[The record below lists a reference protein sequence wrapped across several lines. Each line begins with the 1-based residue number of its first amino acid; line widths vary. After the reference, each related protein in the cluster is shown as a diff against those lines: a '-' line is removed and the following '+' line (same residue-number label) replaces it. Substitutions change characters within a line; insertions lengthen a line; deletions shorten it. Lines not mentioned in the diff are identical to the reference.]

1 MSLTTKQFGGTAA
14 ADFAQA
20 HAFSTWHGALW
31 SALASAMLCIAWS
44 GWRKYSTKLTL
55 WELISAAPGASLG
68 AVVGAFF
75 GGAGNGADYGI
86 VAFAALCVVL
96 PIARSVL
103 TFATGFEV
111 LAALASLLFG
121 VPAAIV
127 GTLVGL
133 FFHAAGL
140 GFELG
145 YLVGGVPC
153 VGRLA
158 YWYYEG
164 WKLQTPGYLAP
175 YPTKFERGLYV
186 WLCWKIVNTSLG
198 QLVIKGRE
206 RLESTSV
213 LGGIYGGNHQNGLDF
228 LIARLAVLFSFRQI
242 TQVKQI
248 GGLRSGLGAFS
259 GAFGVPSEGGKST
272 GNTSTVIEGG
282 AAMLSKSSK
291 SKLLLYFQGKLVYD
305 NIQRYEDY
313 RTGAVRILQ
322 LTIDRVREQHGD
334 AAAEEFASQIG
345 IFLKA
350 IHYWDSCERPS
361 LVRKGF
367 AKLWVVTGYGDRPK
381 YGATVVLGEPIPFNS
396 LPKDPATGKVDA
408 RLATNLIRDRIQ
420 CLLIEAK
427 LFTAGVSD
435 ASVEVLRTAT
445 KADGTKVLDEDVL
458 VSLPVEELNAILSN
472 QSDAQI
478 VKLVYPQLGE
488 GSIQPSCG

>member
-1 MSLTTKQFGGTAA
+1 MALTAEHFPGTQAA
-14 ADFAQA
+14 GFAA
-20 HAFSTWHGALW
+20 THAFAVWHAVFWGAFC
-31 SALASAMLCIAWS
+31 SAMLSVAWS
-44 GWRKYSTKLTL
+44 GWRKYALKLTY
-55 WELISAAPGASLG
+55 WEVIALIPGASLG
-68 AVVGAFF
+68 AIVGAFTS
-75 GGAGNGADYGI
+75 GAGAGADYGI
-86 VAFAALCVVL
+86 LLFAALSVVL
-96 PIARSVL
+96 PLTRSVL
-103 TFATGFEV
+103 TFASGIEI

-121 VPAAIV
+121 VPAAIAGV
-127 GTLVGL
+127 IVGL

-140 GFELG
+140 GFEIG
-145 YLVGGVPC
+145 YLVGGLPC

-158 YWYYEG
+158 FWYYQG

-198 QLVIKGRE
+198 QLVVKGRE
-206 RLESTSV
+206 RLQSTSV
-213 LGGIYGGNHQNGLDF
+213 QGGIYGGNHQNGLDF

-291 SKLLLYFQGKLVYD
+291 NKMLLYFQGKLVYD
-305 NIQRYEDY
+305 NVQRYEDY
-313 RTGAVRILQ
+313 RTGAVRMLQ
-322 LTIDRVREQHGD
+322 LAVDLVREGEGD

-367 AKLWVVTGYGDRPK
+367 AKLWVVTGYGDKPK

-408 RLATNLIRDRIQ
+408 RKATNMIRDCIQ

-435 ASVEVLRTAT
+435 ASVEVLRTAA

-458 VSLPVEELNAILSN
+458 ASLPVEELDAILSN
-472 QSDAQI
+472 QSDAQTI
-478 VKLVYPQLGE
+478 KLVYPQLGE
-488 GSIQPSCG
+488 GLIQPSCG